1 MKAEPHGGKR
11 QACPRLPGQPERL
24 DHEMKMIAHE
34 TERMNVPAGFHATLG
49 QGSQKTLP
57 ICVVAVNRLAM
68 IPAIHDVVDRTG
80 IFHSELASLA
90 PSCSHT
96 EKSVNTI
103 D

>member
-1 MKAEPHGGKR
+1 
-11 QACPRLPGQPERL
+11 
-24 DHEMKMIAHE
+24 MKMIAHE
-34 TERMNVPAGFHATLG
+34 TERMNVPAGFHAAIV
-49 QGSQKTLP
+49 QCFQKTLP
-57 ICVVAVNRLAM
+57 IRVVAVNRLAM